1 MQLILTAQAL
11 SWYRECE
18 SRTAVTRTSRCQ
30 RTISVLSFPCFQK
43 TVSIK
48 HAAPLVEHDWLTDG
62 SVPGLP
68 QLPWSP
74 HLGVEQVAGLEVDG
88 LPVDVDEVAA
98 IAGLHVDSAVLQLLR
113 GDSSKATPDFPNQ
126 HLLPRKCR

>member
-88 LPVDVDEVAA
+88 LPVDVD
-98 IAGLHVDSAVLQLLR
+98 LQER
-113 GDSSKATPDFPNQ
+113 
-126 HLLPRKCR
+126 